1 MKYILKDK
9 SEVES
14 IPIGRAKIKI
24 GETINRLT
32 VCDRG
37 PNGKGQNQGLFV
49 NAIAAIIQQ

>member
-24 GETINRLT
+24 GETINR
-32 VCDRG
+32 
-37 PNGKGQNQGLFV
+37 
-49 NAIAAIIQQ
+49 